1 MWVLFK
7 VWSWGLKLLWR
18 SQILTLKRETRHKW
32 GLYPQHISRNL
43 RCSQIKLCV
52 SRTWEERYQVT
63 KTFSFLQG
71 RRRGSYL
78 FVFANIKLSNFLI
91 TVVASS
97 ESQNWMPRLLWDRP
111 WLNLHD
117 VFIFEN
123 KEALDTYLKLQ
134 QPTAEKEKSPDR
146 AWLWSA
152 YVHAFEFI
160 MESQSQGIS
169 ELEGT
174 SALLSFNS
182 FFLQMGKLRPRRRML
197 VT

>member
-1 MWVLFK
+1 M
-7 VWSWGLKLLWR
+7 
-18 SQILTLKRETRHKW
+18 
-32 GLYPQHISRNL
+32 
-43 RCSQIKLCV
+43 
-52 SRTWEERYQVT
+52 
-63 KTFSFLQG
+63 
-71 RRRGSYL
+71 
-78 FVFANIKLSNFLI
+78 
-91 TVVASS
+91 VASS
-97 ESQNWMPRLLWDRP
+97 ESRNWMPRLLWDRP

-182 FFLQMGKLRPRRRML
+182 FFLQMGKLRPRKGQDLLMSDPELPRHSLLKWSL
-197 VT
+197 VRQTDFESWLCRLFSGWPWPRDVTFLSLSFLTYKMGIIIPSLKGCCKD